1 MPRVPVATLWQ
12 RLTQGQVDTLYFLC
26 GEETY
31 LIQEYTTTLIER
43 ILGAAPRDFNC
54 DVFSAES
61 DALADVLSVARTLP
75 MMAAY
80 RVVVYHGLEQLP
92 KADWPHSGGLSRT
105 AFREH
110 RFICSSSESEP
121 KKCSPR
127 LWQHATTVVCTG
139 LKVPGCTSGW
149 HKRSLQPAIVS
160 PRRLFRAYSRIRKP
174 ICTPRARAGKTLYVC
189 GGLGRDQPPR
199 RPCGQPGLT
208 AAFRVCPGGCPGT
221 RHSATALVEIDHLL
235 NQGEP
240 PLVILSMIVR
250 HLRLL
255 WSVQQ
260 LTQQRHDLPRI
271 AKTLRVPLTVC
282 RQVAAQSRAF
292 SSERLL
298 QLYTVAWRLTWLS
311 RAVTN
316 PPRPSW
322 RDWSSRLCPHLRAAY
337 GPLVSIVQC

>member
-12 RLTQGQVDTLYFLC
+12 CLTQGRVDTLYFLC

-61 DALADVLSVARTLP
+61 DALADVLSVAHTLP

-80 RVVVYHGLEQLP
+80 RVVVYHGLEHLP
-92 KADWPHSGGLSRT
+92 KADWPPLEAYLAQPSAST
-105 AFREH
+105 A
-110 RFICSSSESEP
+110 FICSSSESEP

-127 LWQHATTVVCTG
+127 LWEHATTVICTG
-139 LKVPGCTSGW
+139 LEGSKLHQWVAQTVTTAGYRITEEAIQSLLQDQEADLHTLQQELAKLCTYVGASGEIGL
-149 HKRSLQPAIVS
+149 HDVHAVS
-160 PRRLFRAYSRIRKP
+160 PASRLHSVFA
-174 ICTPRARAGKTLYVC
+174 
-189 GGLGRDQPPR
+189 
-199 RPCGQPGLT
+199 LT
-208 AAFRVCPGGCPGT
+208 DALGT
-221 RHSATALVEIDHLL
+221 RRSATALVEIDHLL

-260 LTQQRHDLPRI
+260 LIQQRQDLPRM
-271 AKTLRVPLTVC
+271 AKTLRVPLAVC

-298 QLYTVAWRLTWLS
+298 QLYTVALEADLAFKS
-311 RAVTN
+311 SN
-316 PPRPSW
+316 KPPKAI
-322 RDWSSRLCPHLRAAY
+322 LE
-337 GPLVSIVQC
+337 GLVLEICVRI